1 MRKEI
6 QNKKEDN
13 EETIRQIRDDAQFEK
28 EDIMSKNTQNQ
39 KQV

>member
-28 EDIMSKNTQNQ
+28 EDIMSNNTQNQ